1 MASRFLS
8 SFRLKCAIK
17 QLVGSV
23 FVICKIINVEVKV
36 VSLASADNSYLDIDN
51 SKDDNNKTGQS
62 RERRL
67 LKYAFPKY

>member
-17 QLVGSV
+17 QLLGSV
-23 FVICKIINVEVKV
+23 FVICKVINVSVTAN
-36 VSLASADNSYLDIDN
+36 SLPSDDNSYLDVNNI
-51 SKDDNNKTGQS
+51 KDDDNKEGQS
-62 RERRL
+62 REKRL